1 VFTLFYEDLISD
13 QEGVSRRL
21 VEFAGLA
28 WDPVCLQFHHTDRPV
43 MTASGAQVRQPLA
56 KTPSQRWRN
65 YERHLGP
72 LIEALGPL
80 AV

>member
-1 VFTLFYEDLISD
+1 LVAD
-13 QEGVSRRL
+13 QETVSRRL

-28 WDPVCLQFHHTDRPV
+28 WDPACLDFHRTQRPV

-56 KTPSQRWRN
+56 KKPSQRWHN

-72 LIEALGPL
+72 LIEALG
-80 AV
+80 AIAS